1 MKKQHIEEFYKQVE
15 QNNCND
21 IFALSLPMLLIN
33 KYLHNSQESFF
44 KTKYD
49 LLHSDI
55 DVLAALYF
63 ANNEHTL
70 TPTELYDATV
80 FSSGGMTKVLK
91 KLQERELILKQ
102 SSKKDKRSQEVS
114 LSQKGEEL
122 IVEGIE
128 LSSKKL
134 KDTFCVL
141 KEKEQK
147 ELKKILQKL
156 LFSMI

>member
-91 KLQERELILKQ
+91 KLQDRELILKQ